1 MAEYEKE
8 SFKFPDEN
16 IVGGDNKAK
25 DKPEDELEI
34 VIEGDEAPIKVEI
47 KDDTPPED
55 RNRKP
60 MTEPPEEVTEDEL
73 LKYKDVKLRDR
84 LAHLNK
90 GYHEERRAKEAALR
104 EREEA
109 LVIAQRILHENEQL
123 KGSATNNHKLILEQ
137 AKTVAEKELD
147 EAKRKYKA
155 AYESGDGDAVT
166 AAQEDLMSAK
176 LKIERINNFRP
187 KALQPP
193 ETAVQQVPVPQ
204 PPASGAVYRDEK
216 AEAWR
221 ERNRWFNKDREMT
234 GFAFAVHERLV
245 EEEGV
250 DPRSDTYYERI
261 DARMRE
267 KFPEKF
273 QDSGN
278 GGNEKPRRSSVVA
291 PATRSTAPKKVVL
304 TPSAVNIAK
313 RLGIPLELYA
323 KKVAEGMRNE

>member
-1 MAEYEKE
+1 MALEE
-8 SFKFPDEN
+8 FKFPDEN
-16 IVGGDNKAK
+16 IVGK
-25 DKPEDELEI
+25 DKGKDKEDELEI
-34 VIEGDEAPIKVEI
+34 VIEGEETPVKVEI

-55 RNRKP
+55 KNRRP
-60 MTEPPEEVTEDEL
+60 MTEPPEEVTEEEL
-73 LKYKDVKLRDR
+73 MKYKDVKLRDR

-90 GYHEERRAKEAALR
+90 GYHEERRAKERAER

-109 LVIAQRILHENEQL
+109 LAIAQRILQENEQL
-123 KGSATNNHKLILEQ
+123 KSSTQNNQKLLLEQ
-137 AKTVAEKELD
+137 AKTVAAKELE

-166 AAQEDLMSAK
+166 TAQEELMSAK
-176 LKIERINNFRP
+176 LKAERLANFRP
-187 KALQPP
+187 RALQPQQT
-193 ETAVQQVPVPQ
+193 EVQQQPMPQ
-204 PPASGAVYRDEK
+204 APASGAPARDEK
-216 AEAWR
+216 AESWK

-234 GFAFAVHERLV
+234 GFALAVHERLV
-245 EEEGV
+245 EEEGI

-273 QDSGN
+273 QDGN
-278 GGNEKPRRSSVVA
+278 GGNEKPTRRSTVVA
-291 PATRSTAPKKVVL
+291 PATRSTAPKKIVL
-304 TPSAVNIAK
+304 TPSAVSIAK

>member
-1 MAEYEKE
+1 MALEE
-8 SFKFPDEN
+8 FKFPDEN
-16 IVGGDNKAK
+16 IVGK
-25 DKPEDELEI
+25 DKGKDKEDELEI
-34 VIEGDEAPIKVEI
+34 VIEGEETPVKVEI

-55 RNRKP
+55 KGRRP
-60 MTEPPEEVTEDEL
+60 MTEPPEEVTEEEL

-90 GYHEERRAKEAALR
+90 GYHEERRAKERAER

-109 LVIAQRILHENEQL
+109 LAIAQRILAENEQL
-123 KGSATNNHKLILEQ
+123 KNSTQNNQKLLLEQ
-137 AKTVAEKELD
+137 AKTVAAKELE

-166 AAQEDLMSAK
+166 AAQEELVAAK
-176 LKIERINNFRP
+176 LKSERINNFRP
-187 KALQPP
+187 KPLQA
-193 ETAVQQVPVPQ
+193 EESVVQTVQTPQV
-204 PPASGAVYRDEK
+204 PASGATYRDEK
-216 AEAWR
+216 AESWK

-234 GFAFAVHERLV
+234 GFALAVHERLV
-245 EEEGV
+245 EEEGI

-273 QDSGN
+273 QDGN
-278 GGNEKPRRSSVVA
+278 GGNEKPTRRSTVVA
-291 PATRSTAPKKVVL
+291 PATRSTAPKKIVL
-304 TPSAVNIAK
+304 TPSAVSIAK

>member
-1 MAEYEKE
+1 MAEYEKDA
-8 SFKFPDEN
+8 FKFPDEN
-16 IVGGDNKAK
+16 VVEKQGKG
-25 DKPEDELEI
+25 KPEDELEI
-34 VIEGDEAPIKVEI
+34 VIEGDETPIKVEI

-55 RNRKP
+55 RGRKP
-60 MTEPPEEVTEDEL
+60 MAEPPEEVTEEEL

-90 GYHEERRAKEAALR
+90 GYHEERRAKEAAIR

-109 LVIAQRILHENEQL
+109 LAIAQRILQENEQL
-123 KGSATNNHKLILEQ
+123 KNSSQNNQKVLLEQ
-137 AKTVAEKELD
+137 AKTVAAKELED
-147 EAKRKYKA
+147 AKRKYKA

-166 AAQEDLMSAK
+166 AAQDELVSAK
-176 LKIERINNFRP
+176 LKVERINNFRP
-187 KALQPP
+187 KALQPT
-193 ETAVQQVPVPQ
+193 ETPVQQAQVPQ
-204 PPASGAVYRDEK
+204 NPASGAVYRDEK
-216 AEAWR
+216 AEAWKD
-221 ERNRWFNKDREMT
+221 RNRWFNKDREMT
-234 GFAFAVHERLV
+234 GFALAVHERLV
-245 EEEGV
+245 EEEGI

-278 GGNEKPRRSSVVA
+278 GGNEKPRRSSVVS

-304 TPSAVNIAK
+304 TPSAVSIAK

>member
-1 MAEYEKE
+1 MALEE
-8 SFKFPDEN
+8 FKFPDEN
-16 IVGGDNKAK
+16 IVGK
-25 DKPEDELEI
+25 DKGKDKEDELEI
-34 VIEGDEAPIKVEI
+34 VIEGEETPVKVEI

-55 RNRKP
+55 KNRRP
-60 MTEPPEEVTEDEL
+60 MTEPPEEVTEEEL
-73 LKYKDVKLRDR
+73 MKYKDVKLRDR

-90 GYHEERRAKEAALR
+90 GYHEERRAKERAER

-109 LVIAQRILHENEQL
+109 LAIAQRILQENEQL
-123 KGSATNNHKLILEQ
+123 KNSTQNNQKLLLEQ
-137 AKTVAEKELD
+137 AKTVAAKELE

-166 AAQEDLMSAK
+166 TAQEELMSAK
-176 LKIERINNFRP
+176 LKAERLANFRP
-187 KALQPP
+187 RALQPQQT
-193 ETAVQQVPVPQ
+193 EVQQQPMPQ
-204 PPASGAVYRDEK
+204 APASGAPARDEK
-216 AEAWR
+216 AESWK

-234 GFAFAVHERLV
+234 GFALAVHERLV
-245 EEEGV
+245 EEEGI

-273 QDSGN
+273 QDGN
-278 GGNEKPRRSSVVA
+278 GGNEKPTRRSTVVA
-291 PATRSTAPKKVVL
+291 PATRSTAPKKIVL
-304 TPSAVNIAK
+304 TPSAVSIAK

>member
-1 MAEYEKE
+1 
-8 SFKFPDEN
+8 
-16 IVGGDNKAK
+16 
-25 DKPEDELEI
+25 
-34 VIEGDEAPIKVEI
+34 
-47 KDDTPPED
+47 
-55 RNRKP
+55 
-60 MTEPPEEVTEDEL
+60 
-73 LKYKDVKLRDR
+73 
-84 LAHLNK
+84 
-90 GYHEERRAKEAALR
+90 
-104 EREEA
+104 
-109 LVIAQRILHENEQL
+109 
-123 KGSATNNHKLILEQ
+123 
-137 AKTVAEKELD
+137 
-147 EAKRKYKA
+147 
-155 AYESGDGDAVT
+155 
-166 AAQEDLMSAK
+166 
-176 LKIERINNFRP
+176 
-187 KALQPP
+187 
-193 ETAVQQVPVPQ
+193 
-204 PPASGAVYRDEK
+204 
-216 AEAWR
+216 
-221 ERNRWFNKDREMT
+221 MT

>member
-1 MAEYEKE
+1 MALEE
-8 SFKFPDEN
+8 FKFPDEN
-16 IVGGDNKAK
+16 IVGK
-25 DKPEDELEI
+25 DKGKEKEDELEI
-34 VIEGDEAPIKVEI
+34 VIEGEETPVKVEI

-55 RNRKP
+55 KNRRP
-60 MTEPPEEVTEDEL
+60 MTEPPEEVTEEEL

-90 GYHEERRAKEAALR
+90 GYHEERRAKERAER

-109 LVIAQRILHENEQL
+109 LAIAQRILQENEQL
-123 KGSATNNHKLILEQ
+123 KNSTQNNQKLLLEQ
-137 AKTVAEKELD
+137 AKTVAAKELE

-166 AAQEDLMSAK
+166 AAQEELMSAK
-176 LKIERINNFRP
+176 LKAERINNFRP
-187 KALQPP
+187 KPLQTD
-193 ETAVQQVPVPQ
+193 ESAVQTVQTPQV
-204 PPASGAVYRDEK
+204 PASGATYRDEK
-216 AEAWR
+216 AESWK

-234 GFAFAVHERLV
+234 GFALAVHERLV
-245 EEEGV
+245 EEEGI

-273 QDSGN
+273 QDGN
-278 GGNEKPRRSSVVA
+278 GGNEKPTRRSTVVA
-291 PATRSTAPKKVVL
+291 PATRSTAPKKIVL
-304 TPSAVNIAK
+304 TPSAVSIAK

>member
-1 MAEYEKE
+1 MALEE
-8 SFKFPDEN
+8 FKFPDEN
-16 IVGGDNKAK
+16 IVGK
-25 DKPEDELEI
+25 DKDKDEEKLEI
-34 VIEGDEAPIKVEI
+34 VIEGEDTPVKVEI

-55 RNRKP
+55 KGRRP
-60 MTEPPEEVTEDEL
+60 MTEPPEEVTEEEL

-90 GYHEERRAKEAALR
+90 GYHEERRAKERAER

-109 LVIAQRILHENEQL
+109 LAIAQRILAENEQL
-123 KGSATNNHKLILEQ
+123 KNSTQNNQKLLLEQ
-137 AKTVAEKELD
+137 AKTVAAKELE

-166 AAQEDLMSAK
+166 AAQEELVAAK
-176 LKIERINNFRP
+176 LKSERINNFRP
-187 KALQPP
+187 KPLQA
-193 ETAVQQVPVPQ
+193 EESVVQTVQTPQ
-204 PPASGAVYRDEK
+204 IPASGATYRDEK
-216 AEAWR
+216 AESWK

-234 GFAFAVHERLV
+234 GFALAVHERLV
-245 EEEGV
+245 EEEGI

-273 QDSGN
+273 QDGN
-278 GGNEKPRRSSVVA
+278 GGNEKPTRRSTVVA
-291 PATRSTAPKKVVL
+291 PATRSTAPKKIVL
-304 TPSAVNIAK
+304 TPSAVSIAK

>member
-1 MAEYEKE
+1 MAEYEKD

-16 IVGGDNKAK
+16 IVGKK
-25 DKPEDELEI
+25 DDKDEEKLEI
-34 VIEGDEAPIKVEI
+34 VIEGEETSVKVEV
-47 KDDTPPED
+47 KDDTPERD
-55 RNRKP
+55 RGRKP
-60 MTEPPEEVTEDEL
+60 MTDAPEEVTEEEL
-73 LKYKDVKLRDR
+73 MKYKDVKLRDR

-90 GYHEERRAKEAALR
+90 GYHEERRAKERAER

-109 LVIAQRILHENEQL
+109 LTIAQRILQENEHL
-123 KGSATNNHKLILEQ
+123 KGSVNSNQKMLIEQ
-137 AKTVAEKELD
+137 AKTVAAKELE
-147 EAKRKYKA
+147 EAKKKYKA

-166 AAQEDLMSAK
+166 TAQDELMSAK
-176 LKIERINNFRP
+176 LKAERINNFRP
-187 KALQPP
+187 RALQTQ
-193 ETAVQQVPVPQ
+193 ETRVQTDPMPQ
-204 PPASGAVYRDEK
+204 NPASGASVRDDK
-216 AEAWR
+216 AVAWKD
-221 ERNRWFNKDREMT
+221 RNRWFNQDREMT
-234 GFAFAVHERLV
+234 GFALAVHERLV

-273 QDSGN
+273 QDGN

-291 PATRSTAPKKVVL
+291 PATRSTAPKKIVL
-304 TPSAVNIAK
+304 TPSAVSIAK

>member
-1 MAEYEKE
+1 MAEYEKD

-16 IVGGDNKAK
+16 IVGKK
-25 DKPEDELEI
+25 DDKEDEKLEI
-34 VIEGDEAPIKVEI
+34 VIENDEAPIKVEI

-55 RNRKP
+55 RGRKP
-60 MTEPPEEVTEDEL
+60 MTEPPEEVTEEEL

-90 GYHEERRAKEAALR
+90 GYHEERRAKERAER

-109 LVIAQRILHENEQL
+109 LQIAQRILAENEQL
-123 KGSATNNHKLILEQ
+123 KNSTQNNQKLLLEQ
-137 AKTVAEKELD
+137 AKTVATKELE

-155 AYESGDGDAVT
+155 AYESGDGEAVT
-166 AAQEDLMSAK
+166 AAQDELMSAK
-176 LKIERINNFRP
+176 LKVERINNFRP
-187 KALQPP
+187 KALQPA
-193 ETAVQQVPVPQ
+193 ETPVQAQQVPQ
-204 PPASGAVYRDEK
+204 DPASGAVYRDEK
-216 AEAWR
+216 AESWR

-234 GFAFAVHERLV
+234 GFALAVHERLV
-245 EEEGV
+245 EDEGV
-250 DPRSDTYYERI
+250 DPQSDTYYERI

-304 TPSAVNIAK
+304 TPSAVSIAK

>member
-8 SFKFPDEN
+8 TFKFPDEN
-16 IVGGDNKAK
+16 IVTK
-25 DKPEDELEI
+25 DKDKEEEKLEI
-34 VIEGDEAPIKVEI
+34 VIEGEETPVKVEV

-60 MTEPPEEVTEDEL
+60 MTEPPEEVTEEEL
-73 LKYKDVKLRDR
+73 MKYKDVKLRDR

-90 GYHEERRAKEAALR
+90 GYHEERRAKERAER

-109 LVIAQRILHENEQL
+109 LVIAQRILQENEQL
-123 KGSATNNHKLILEQ
+123 KDNAQNNQKILIEQ
-137 AKTVAEKELD
+137 AKTVATKELE
-147 EAKRKYKA
+147 EAKKKYKD
-155 AYESGDGDAVT
+155 AYESGVADAVVE
-166 AAQEDLMSAK
+166 AQEALTSARLK
-176 LKIERINNFRP
+176 LERINNFRP
-187 KALQPP
+187 RPLQTQ
-193 ETAVQQVPVPQ
+193 ETRVQTEPMPQ
-204 PPASGAVYRDEK
+204 TPASGAPARDDK
-216 AEAWR
+216 AVAWK
-221 ERNRWFNKDREMT
+221 ERNRWFNQDREMT
-234 GFAFAVHERLV
+234 GFALAVHERLV

-273 QDSGN
+273 QDGN

-291 PATRSTAPKKVVL
+291 PATRSTAPKKIVL
-304 TPSAVNIAK
+304 TPSAVSIAK

>member
-1 MAEYEKE
+1 MALEE
-8 SFKFPDEN
+8 FKFPDEN
-16 IVGGDNKAK
+16 IVGK
-25 DKPEDELEI
+25 DKDKDEEKLEI
-34 VIEGDEAPIKVEI
+34 VIEGEETPVKVEI

-55 RNRKP
+55 KGRRP
-60 MTEPPEEVTEDEL
+60 MTEPPEEVTEEEL
-73 LKYKDVKLRDR
+73 MKYKDVKLRDR

-90 GYHEERRAKEAALR
+90 GYHEERRAKERAER

-109 LVIAQRILHENEQL
+109 LAIAQRILQENEQL
-123 KGSATNNHKLILEQ
+123 KNSTQNNQKLLLEQ
-137 AKTVAEKELD
+137 AKTVAAKELE

-166 AAQEDLMSAK
+166 AAQEELVAAK
-176 LKIERINNFRP
+176 LKSERINNFRP
-187 KALQPP
+187 KPLQPQQS
-193 ETAVQQVPVPQ
+193 EVQTQPRPQ
-204 PPASGAVYRDEK
+204 APASGAPARDEK
-216 AEAWR
+216 AESWK

-234 GFAFAVHERLV
+234 GFALAVHERLV
-245 EEEGV
+245 EEEGI

-273 QDSGN
+273 QDGN
-278 GGNEKPRRSSVVA
+278 GGNEKPTRRSTVVA
-291 PATRSTAPKKVVL
+291 PATRSTAPKKIVL
-304 TPSAVNIAK
+304 TPSAVSIAK

>member
-1 MAEYEKE
+1 MAEYEKD

-16 IVGGDNKAK
+16 VVEKQGKG
-25 DKPEDELEI
+25 KPEDELEI
-34 VIEGDEAPIKVEI
+34 VIEGDETPIKVEI

-55 RNRKP
+55 RGRKP
-60 MTEPPEEVTEDEL
+60 MTEPPEEVTEEEL

-90 GYHEERRAKEAALR
+90 GYHEERRAKEAAIR

-109 LVIAQRILHENEQL
+109 LVIAQRILQENEQL
-123 KGSATNNHKLILEQ
+123 KNSSQNNQKVLLEQ
-137 AKTVAEKELD
+137 AKTVATKELE

-166 AAQEDLMSAK
+166 AAQEELVSAK

-187 KALQPP
+187 KALQPT
-193 ETAVQQVPVPQ
+193 ETPVQQAQVPQ
-204 PPASGAVYRDEK
+204 NPASGAVYRDEK
-216 AEAWR
+216 AEAWKD
-221 ERNRWFNKDREMT
+221 RNRWFNKDREMT
-234 GFAFAVHERLV
+234 GFALAVHERLV
-245 EEEGV
+245 EEEGI

-273 QDSGN
+273 QESGN
-278 GGNEKPRRSSVVA
+278 GGNEKPRRSSVVS
-291 PATRSTAPKKVVL
+291 PATRSTAPRKVVL
-304 TPSAVNIAK
+304 TPSAVSIAK

>member
-1 MAEYEKE
+1 MAEYEKD

-16 IVGGDNKAK
+16 IVGKK
-25 DKPEDELEI
+25 DDKDEEKLEI
-34 VIEGDEAPIKVEI
+34 VIEGEETPVKVEV
-47 KDDTPPED
+47 KDDTPERD
-55 RNRKP
+55 RGRKP
-60 MTEPPEEVTEDEL
+60 MTDAPEEVTEEEL
-73 LKYKDVKLRDR
+73 MKYKDVKLRDR

-90 GYHEERRAKEAALR
+90 GYHEERRAKERAER

-109 LVIAQRILHENEQL
+109 LTIAQRILQENEHL
-123 KGSATNNHKLILEQ
+123 KGSVNSNQKMLIEQ
-137 AKTVAEKELD
+137 AKTVAAKELE
-147 EAKRKYKA
+147 EAKKKYKA

-166 AAQEDLMSAK
+166 AAQDELMSAK
-176 LKIERINNFRP
+176 LKAERINNFRP
-187 KALQPP
+187 RALQNQ
-193 ETAVQQVPVPQ
+193 ESRVQQVPMPQ
-204 PPASGAVYRDEK
+204 APASGAPVKDDK
-216 AEAWR
+216 AVAWKD
-221 ERNRWFNKDREMT
+221 RNRWFNQDREMT
-234 GFAFAVHERLV
+234 GFALAVHERLV

-273 QDSGN
+273 QDGN

-291 PATRSTAPKKVVL
+291 PATRSTAPKKIVL
-304 TPSAVNIAK
+304 TPSAVSIAK

>member
-1 MAEYEKE
+1 MAEYEKDA
-8 SFKFPDEN
+8 FKFPDEN
-16 IVGGDNKAK
+16 IVEKQGKG
-25 DKPEDELEI
+25 KPEDELEI
-34 VIEGDEAPIKVEI
+34 VIEGDDTPIKVEI

-55 RNRKP
+55 RGRKP
-60 MTEPPEEVTEDEL
+60 MTEPPEEVTEEEL

-90 GYHEERRAKEAALR
+90 GYHEERRAKEAAIR

-109 LVIAQRILHENEQL
+109 LAIAQRILQENEQL
-123 KGSATNNHKLILEQ
+123 KNSSQNNQKVLLEQ
-137 AKTVAEKELD
+137 AKTVAAKELE

-166 AAQEDLMSAK
+166 AAQEELVSAK
-176 LKIERINNFRP
+176 LKVERINNFRP
-187 KALQPP
+187 KALQPT
-193 ETAVQQVPVPQ
+193 ETPVQQAQVPQ

-216 AEAWR
+216 AEAWKD
-221 ERNRWFNKDREMT
+221 RNRWFNKDREMT
-234 GFAFAVHERLV
+234 GFALAVHERLV
-245 EEEGV
+245 EEEGI

-273 QDSGN
+273 QESGN
-278 GGNEKPRRSSVVA
+278 GGNEKPRRSSVVS

-304 TPSAVNIAK
+304 TPSAVSIAK